1 MEMLPKL
8 YTAWFCPFAQRA
20 WIAMLARKVEFEY
33 IEQNPYNKTPEWMAI
48 SPTGLVPVIV
58 HGGDRIYESGIC
70 IEYIDEAFK
79 TDVSLL
85 PKDPFKRAY
94 ARIWGMF
101 LDKKVIPHFYAMI
114 TKKTKEEQEEAKEKF
129 LEGLKEFIKAM
140 SPDQTYFQQDTLGY
154 VDIMLAPYAQR
165 LPIVKHFSGFEI
177 PDTPE
182 FERYHKWWNTVKKH
196 PSCAATFQDMEK
208 LIGAYTDLL
217 QKTKT

>member
-1 MEMLPKL
+1 
-8 YTAWFCPFAQRA
+8 
-20 WIAMLARKVEFEY
+20 MLAKKVEFEY

-58 HGGDRIYESGIC
+58 HGGDRIYESAIC

-94 ARIWGMF
+94 ARIWGAF
-101 LDKKVIPHFYAMI
+101 LTTKVIPHFYAI
-114 TKKTKEEQEEAKEKF
+114 LLKQTKEEQEEAKDKF
-129 LEGLKEFIKAM
+129 LEGLKEFTKAM
-140 SPDQTYFQQDTLGY
+140 SPDHTYFQQGTLGY
-154 VDIMLAPYAQR
+154 VDIMLAPFAQR
-165 LPIVKHFSGFEI
+165 TSVLNHFRGFKI

-196 PSCAATFQDMEK
+196 PAFVATVYEDEK
-208 LIGAYTDLL
+208 LFEIYQRYAHNT
-217 QKTKT
+217 TKSLVSEAVRKGTPLP